1 MSSMAQSMACRA
13 RTNGYGHM
21 ICNKNPTIADGV
33 VFMYL
38 GWGFVGN
45 VLIGLGLLK
54 LTFSVL
60 RSSILVD
67 KSQALNILEVA
78 PKEGLI
84 NKL

>member
-1 MSSMAQSMACRA
+1 
-13 RTNGYGHM
+13 
-21 ICNKNPTIADGV
+21 
-33 VFMYL
+33 MYL
-38 GWGFVGN
+38 GRGFVGN
-45 VLIGLGLLK
+45 VLICLGLLK

-67 KSQALNILEVA
+67 KSQALNILGVA